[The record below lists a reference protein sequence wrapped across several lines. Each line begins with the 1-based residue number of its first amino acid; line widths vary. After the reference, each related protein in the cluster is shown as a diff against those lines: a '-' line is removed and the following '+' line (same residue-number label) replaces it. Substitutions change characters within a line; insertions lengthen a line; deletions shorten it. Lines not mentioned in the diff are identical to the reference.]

1 MEFKFEFTE
10 KEINLILT
18 GLAELPAKMSIEMIL
33 KIKQIAKVQIDEFE
47 QSKLNEL
54 KPFDLQYVARTL
66 WLITQ

>member
-1 MEFKFEFTE
+1 MDFKFEFTE

-47 QSKLNEL
+47 QAKL
-54 KPFDLQYVARTL
+54 KK
-66 WLITQ
+66 

>member
-47 QSKLNEL
+47 QLKL
-54 KPFDLQYVARTL
+54 KK
-66 WLITQ
+66 

>member
-47 QSKLNEL
+47 QSKL
-54 KPFDLQYVARTL
+54 KK
-66 WLITQ
+66 